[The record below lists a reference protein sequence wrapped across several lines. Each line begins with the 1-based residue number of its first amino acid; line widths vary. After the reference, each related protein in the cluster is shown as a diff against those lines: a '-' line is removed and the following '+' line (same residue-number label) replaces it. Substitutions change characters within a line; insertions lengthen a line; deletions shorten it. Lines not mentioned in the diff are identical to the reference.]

1 VHAGRIHQRREVE
14 PVQVGDYSLIGLL
27 SHSVTGTNYLASS
40 IEDTYGPHFVSVK
53 ELRPRGLGLSAFAET
68 CRTEAALASSV
79 EHPNVGRT
87 LGVVQE
93 GNVHYWLTE
102 YLDGQPFGRL
112 VQSSR
117 MAPQVSLRMRLHVIH
132 EALGGLHAAHQV
144 RDLKGNVGALVHGG
158 LRPSNV
164 IVSCDGSVK
173 VVGFGLARALATRP
187 EWRDVPGRLRY
198 LAPEQL
204 LENDVDVRADIFSMG
219 VMLWESISLR
229 RFASNSTS
237 ERVAYQRRL
246 SGGEP
251 RIAQVF
257 PQVPPRLARI
267 CDKAMSLDRRDR
279 FQSARAFQEALSDYM
294 DSSGAPCKV
303 TVLGYLVATKFES
316 ERAEVKRLMENVT
329 RARSELR
336 TQVDVRRAPP
346 PPLDDGEPTIVR
358 DIASEQSRITRSK
371 LEVVLAPERWRWV
384 MWSVASLAATLL
396 AMWAGYLWA
405 GHL

>member
-1 VHAGRIHQRREVE
+1 MHARRTHQRRETE
-14 PVQVGDYSLIGLL
+14 PVQVGDYCLIGLL

-40 IEDTYGPHFVSVK
+40 IEDTYGPHFVSIK
-53 ELRPRGLGLSAFAET
+53 ELRPRGRGKNEFGET
-68 CRTEAALASSV
+68 CRAEAALAATL

-87 LGVVQE
+87 LGVEQQ
-93 GNVHYWLTE
+93 GDTHHWLTE

-112 VQSSR
+112 VQASR
-117 MAPQVSLRMRLHVIH
+117 IAPQVSLRMRLHVIH
-132 EALGGLHAAHQV
+132 DALCGLHAAHQA
-144 RDLKGNVGALVHGG
+144 RDFNGQSVGLVHAG
-158 LRPSNV
+158 LRPSNI

-187 EWRDVPGRLRY
+187 EWRDIPGRLRY

-204 LENDVDVRADIFSMG
+204 LDNDVDLRADIFSMG

-237 ERVAYQRRL
+237 ERVALERRL

-257 PQVPPRLARI
+257 PLVPPRLARI

-279 FQSARAFQEALSDYM
+279 FQSAKAFQEALSDYM
-294 DSSGAPCKV
+294 ESSGAPCKV
-303 TVLGYLVATKFES
+303 AALGYLVATKFEA
-316 ERAEVKRLMENVT
+316 ERAEVQRLVEGVR

-336 TQVDVRRAPP
+336 TEVDIRRAPP
-346 PPLDDGEPTIVR
+346 LPDDGEPTLVR
-358 DIASEQSRITRSK
+358 DIGGEQSRITRST
-371 LEVVLAPERWRWV
+371 LEVALAPTPHWDWV
-384 MWSVASLAATLL
+384 AWILAFLAAILL

-405 GHL
+405 RP